1 MEERLRLSRDSTADE
16 VDVTKYWRIV
26 WSLRYL
32 VHTWPDL
39 VYAVGYVSRFLERP
53 TEEHL

>member
-1 MEERLRLSRDSTADE
+1 MERLRLSRDSTADE

-32 VHTWPDL
+32 VHTRPDL

>member
-16 VDVTKYWRIV
+16 VDVMKYWRIV

-32 VHTWPDL
+32 VHTRPDL

-53 TEEHL
+53 TEKHL